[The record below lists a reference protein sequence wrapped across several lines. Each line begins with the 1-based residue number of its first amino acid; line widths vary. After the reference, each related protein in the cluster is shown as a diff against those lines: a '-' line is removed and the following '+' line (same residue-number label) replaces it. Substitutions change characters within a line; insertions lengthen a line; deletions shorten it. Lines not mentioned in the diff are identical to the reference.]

1 MFLLDTDIVSEL
13 RKAKSGRANRNVV
26 KWARSVSATALYLSA
41 ITILELE
48 TGVLLIERRDAAQG
62 ATLREW
68 LDSQVLSSFA
78 GRIIAID
85 TAVARCC
92 AALHVPN
99 RRADHD
105 AFIAAT
111 ALLHGMTVVTRNVAD
126 FGPTGVKTIDPWH
139 GAR

>member
-1 MFLLDTDIVSEL
+1 MFLLDTDVISEL

-48 TGVLLIERRDAAQG
+48 TGVLLIERRDVAQG

-92 AALHVPN
+92 ASLHVPN

-139 GAR
+139 GGT

>member
-1 MFLLDTDIVSEL
+1 MFLLDTDVISEL

-26 KWARSVSATALYLSA
+26 KWASSVAATALYLSA
-41 ITILELE
+41 ISVLELE

-68 LDSQVLSSFA
+68 LDNQVLPSFT
-78 GRIIAID
+78 GRIVAID

-92 AALHVPN
+92 ASLHVPN
-99 RRADHD
+99 RRTDHD

-126 FGPTGVKTIDPWH
+126 FEPTGVKTIDPWH